1 MTLSPPPM
9 HSKIQKQKLNHKYT
23 LEVIIEE
30 RKGEERKEEERKEA
44 ERKGE
49 GLRGKEERRFF
60 CL

>member
-1 MTLSPPPM
+1 M

-23 LEVIIEE
+23 VGVIIEE
-30 RKGEERKEEERKEA
+30 RKGEKRKEE

-49 GLRGKEERRFF
+49 GLRRKGGRGFF